1 MVVVVSADDA
11 DKAIAVLDNHGESAW
26 RIGRIVAGSQEVAYV

>member
-11 DKAIAVLDNHGESAW
+11 DRAIAILDDNGESAW
-26 RIGRIVAGSQEVAYV
+26 RVGRIVGGNQEVTYV